1 MNQWKIKCQLKL
13 VGMPGIIDEN
23 GHFSEEVV
31 PQLRV
36 EYYSSVGDIF
46 IPLFQENGKV
56 QNQETGSMSST
67 EADTDAPYDSSDK
80 QSSEYSENEI
90 VEQLDCF
97 TKNSPAS
104 SCDPNMTKRKFIKLS
119 EVERFLSGDS

>member
-1 MNQWKIKCQLKL
+1 
-13 VGMPGIIDEN
+13 MPGIIDEN
-23 GHFSEEVV
+23 GHFSVEVL
-31 PQLRV
+31 PPLRV
-36 EYYSSVGDIF
+36 EYYSSVADIF
-46 IPLFQENGKV
+46 ILLFQKNRKV